1 MSSQLP
7 SPDKPRDIQEQQ
19 PKKPTPEQLSD
30 LKNQIANNQIE
41 MAVDTFFRIAG
52 DTKKGEIP
60 KEFAFALVDI
70 LSPQEKNQ
78 LIAFLSNK
86 PNNPKA
92 VALKKSLDE
101 LRTEVSGQKPL
112 EGMAQNM
119 GQAAGKI
126 VEFIDKGIERLGVG
140 DQLNKLAAQYN
151 IKIDANKNIGMLRD
165 MLIGTAAKFVEN
177 LAMALKSFSPDA
189 TGGILNTSLELRLLS
204 KAEAKRK
211 AYKVAYT
218 EWMKNPAGD
227 PPSDAQATS
236 YYAAWEKAP
245 ASSKPSYE
253 QFVSA
258 PVQPQTPAPETPQV
272 AQTKPAEAVA
282 EKVEGSREV
291 PLGDGKNVK
300 LANANG
306 KSTIKIG
313 DTAHELKFNNS
324 SVPEIAVVKPGGNEK
339 GTLEVRVIGRA
350 PIKVDLPALQKSLAD
365 NSNIRE
371 IVATD
376 GITKINLE
384 PV

>member
-1 MSSQLP
+1 MSFQPL
-7 SPDKPRDIQEQQ
+7 SPDKPRDAQEQQ
-19 PKKPTPEQLSD
+19 SKKPTPEQLAD

-41 MAVDTFFRIAG
+41 KVVDTFFTIASNA
-52 DTKKGEIP
+52 KGEIP

-78 LIAFLSNK
+78 LISFLSNK

-112 EGMAQNM
+112 EGIAQNM

-211 AYKVAYT
+211 AYRVAYT
-218 EWMKNPAGD
+218 EWMKNPAGE
-227 PPSDAQATS
+227 PPSDAQAAN

-258 PVQPQTPAPETPQV
+258 PTQPQTPAPETVQAKPTE
-272 AQTKPAEAVA
+272 TKPAEAVA
-282 EKVEGSREV
+282 EKVEGSSKKIELEGGKWITFTKEKDKAIVETDKGKRQIKFNGQVPEV
-291 PLGDGKNVK
+291 AVTKPSGTEKGRLEVK
-300 LANANG
+300 ANG
-306 KSTIKIG
+306 QTAKFDLLAMHKSLV
-313 DTAHELKFNNS
+313 DNP
-324 SVPEIAVVKPGGNEK
+324 SVPEIIEGN
-339 GTLEVRVIGRA
+339 I
-350 PIKVDLPALQKSLAD
+350 
-365 NSNIRE
+365 
-371 IVATD
+371 
-376 GITKINLE
+376 KINLE